1 MNSFCKVLLISK
13 ITLSN
18 YLKIFDKNKIKKQSE
33 FKMATSQLN
42 IFNFKSAF
50 GRILGTY
57 LVLGL
62 IVSIFSVYI
71 YNQIKDLKQKSSELQ
86 DNPFLLHTHNQ
97 QLESDLTYWSFLNYF
112 HEKNQDK
119 TSLIRQNTI
128 WEKKIMGK
136 LDSLRKN
143 EAVSGNQNL
152 ENKLINLKK
161 DIIRFAESFSKKKN
175 DNQTNDL
182 VLAKIRKDIQNFDI
196 EIQINIK
203 QYFYQINK
211 NIENVE
217 FTLWLVLSLGGTLSF
232 IFAWLLFRSVFQ
244 KTNRYSDNI
253 NTLINGNL
261 PIIKPNFITELDP
274 MYDSVIELKASFTR
288 LKAMAEEIGGGTFDA
303 SITMFAGK
311 GEIGAALK
319 GMRDSLGR
327 ISKDNWE
334 RNFFN
339 EGFAKFSEIL
349 RNSNRQTAEDFYDS
363 IINNLVRYLDVAQGG
378 IFSIQEATAKLPAF
392 MVLRS
397 SYAYQRKKSLEKQLT
412 YEDGIIGQVWRERD
426 LVYINDIPED
436 YTEITSGIGQAKP
449 KSILVAP
456 LISNDY
462 LNGVIELASFRLFE
476 PYQIEFVKR
485 LSESISSTIA
495 RLQVDEESRRT
506 TRQAE
511 SMGEKMKAQEAQMK
525 QTLNILEDAQK
536 SMERKN
542 IEMENQLKALE
553 ESFVYIEISSQGT
566 ITFANYITQEV
577 SGYTKEDLQGMSFR
591 SLLGKHSDDE
601 KVNRDWQRILN
612 GHQVKGEF
620 LRYGKDGQRYWVQEV
635 IYPLLNADKQI
646 YKIVSI
652 GYDITKQKQKE
663 FEVKQE
669 LAELQMNK
677 RDVVKRIKEVEN
689 KSKAKIQQMQ
699 QDFFVQI
706 KEREKLIEQLKS

>member
-1 MNSFCKVLLISK
+1 
-13 ITLSN
+13 
-18 YLKIFDKNKIKKQSE
+18 
-33 FKMATSQLN
+33 MATSQFN
-42 IFNFKSAF
+42 IFSLKSAF
-50 GRILGTY
+50 GRILGIY
-57 LVLGL
+57 LILGL

-71 YNQIKDLKQKSSELQ
+71 YNQIQNLKQKSNELQ
-86 DNPFLLHTHNQ
+86 EIPLLLHRHNQ
-97 QLESDLTYWSFLNYF
+97 ELESDLTYWSFLNYF
-112 HEKNQDK
+112 YEKTQDK
-119 TSLIRQNTI
+119 TALVRQKSL
-128 WEKKIMGK
+128 WEKKIIGK

-143 EAVSGNQNL
+143 ESIANNQNL
-152 ENKLINLKK
+152 ENSLINIKK
-161 DIIRFAESFSKKKN
+161 DIIRFEETFDKKKTN
-175 DNQTNDL
+175 SQTNDL

-196 EIQINIK
+196 EIQISIK

-217 FTLWLVLSLGGTLSF
+217 FTLWVVLTLGGILSF
-232 IFAWLLFRSVFQ
+232 IFTWLLFRNIFQ
-244 KTNRYSDNI
+244 KTNQYAENI

-261 PIIKPNFITELDP
+261 PIILPNNTTELMP
-274 MYDSVIELKASFTR
+274 VYESVTELKASFTR

-303 SITMFAGK
+303 SITMFAGR

-319 GMRDSLGR
+319 GMRDSLGK
-327 ISKDNWE
+327 ISRDNWE

-349 RNSNRQTAEDFYDS
+349 RNSNRQTSQGFYDS

-378 IFSIQEATAKLPAF
+378 IFSIQEASTKLPAF

-412 YEDGIIGQVWRERD
+412 YEDGVIGQVWRERD
-426 LVYINDIPED
+426 LVYINDIPEN
-436 YTEITSGIGQAKP
+436 YSEITSGIGQAKP
-449 KSILVAP
+449 KSILVVP

-462 LNGVIELASFRLFE
+462 LNGIIELSSFREFE

-506 TRQAE
+506 TREAE
-511 SMGEKMKAQEAQMK
+511 SLGEKMQAQEAQIR
-525 QTLNILEDAQK
+525 QTLATLEEAQK
-536 SMERKN
+536 AMERKN

-553 ESFVYIEISSQGT
+553 ESFIYIEITPQGT
-566 ITFANYITQEV
+566 IVFANDITQEV
-577 SGYTKEDLQGMSFR
+577 SGYNAEELLGLSFR
-591 SLLGKHSDDE
+591 MLLGKHSEDE

-620 LRYGKDGQRYWVQEV
+620 LRYGKNGQRYWVQEV
-635 IYPLLNADKQI
+635 IYPLLNADGQI

-706 KEREKLIEQLKS
+706 KEKERIIEGLKK